1 MRAQI
6 QQQFRPRDQITALYS
21 FIANKLE
28 IPQLVRED
36 HLYFSA
42 CCVSQL
48 YISQTPQGP
57 EPGDPRRNI
66 ELHTN
71 GDERPLLS
79 INFECLRAFTYKIEM
94 RQQQK
99 RHCRTKNNY
108 FFGVFSVKLFSFG
121 RTQKHRKYIG
131 VKLVHLLILIKYE
144 LASSSLGMRPERLQN
159 PLLPLSRG
167 EQEQD
172 SRTLFNNWNSKE
184 ININWIYIF

>member
-1 MRAQI
+1 VRAQI

-121 RTQKHRKYIG
+121 RTQKHRKSQLYRRKIG
-131 VKLVHLLILIKYE
+131 TFTHSYQIRTSIKFTRNAPGT
-144 LASSSLGMRPERLQN
+144 LTKSTSSSLKGGTGTRFKDTFQQLEFQRN
-159 PLLPLSRG
+159 
-167 EQEQD
+167 
-172 SRTLFNNWNSKE
+172 K
-184 ININWIYIF
+184 Y